1 MEGPGTEGRLALTA
15 SAVPGR
21 TNSPPQD
28 IIQSPLLGLGVLAHR
43 LPPAIL
49 PGGFFRPRGPCSA
62 QLDRS
67 GVVSGLGT
75 RALAPVWGDSC

>member
-49 PGGFFRPRGPCSA
+49 PGGVLPPTWSLFRPAGQVRCGFW
-62 QLDRS
+62 S
-67 GVVSGLGT
+67 GHQGTGSRLG
-75 RALAPVWGDSC
+75 